1 MATSFRYGAN
11 GSYKSASAVW
21 FDLLPNLRAGRVCVT
36 NVEGMQPLDVIQ
48 KRLGEK
54 FPDSTRLIRISSRN
68 QDGIKLWQNW
78 FCWMP
83 IGAFVLID
91 ECQDLFGKH
100 VGFKMQN
107 QVYKPFEEFEDLLP
121 SGFKKLFYDA
131 WQPVDMDS
139 LDAGELDDTGRTQFD
154 EKGRL
159 LYPFE
164 FNGAFMRHRKYNWDI
179 VLLTPDWK
187 QIPSEIKGC
196 AEIAKGH
203 VNKDILF
210 SKRKP
215 RIYEHHPTASTSKPS
230 ANDLVYRQKVPVE
243 VHLLYASTGTGKTT
257 KSGVGSA
264 LFKQPKLYI
273 AFLIFVASVVGFIY
287 VINDRLS
294 SGEAESSPAPQQSEA
309 TTSQNTDVYQNINQ
323 KAGAVSAVVGSVNDL
338 NVSDKKGGDVLSS
351 VASFFPFLVDVKQ
364 AYITAFNVKRSDG
377 KTSFD
382 LVFKVE
388 VSDGN
393 YYVSNKI
400 LKELDVDLQVIDE
413 CLIKLKNGNSFAYVT
428 CPPLDNSPIELV
440 RNEKIETNEKPE
452 KPEVKL
458 F

>member
-11 GSYKSASAVW
+11 GSYKSACAVW
-21 FDLLPNLRAGRVCVT
+21 FDLLPALREGRICVT
-36 NVEGMQPLDVIQ
+36 NVEGMQPLDIIQ

-54 FPDSTRLIRISSRN
+54 FPDSTKLIRINSRN
-68 QDGIKLWQNW
+68 KDGIALWQSW

-107 QVYKPFEEFEDLLP
+107 QAYKPFEDFESLLP
-121 SGFKKLFYDA
+121 DGFKKLFYDA
-131 WQPVDMDS
+131 WKPVDIS
-139 LDAGELDDTGRTQFD
+139 TLDAGELDDTGRTQFD

-196 AEIAKGH
+196 AEVAKGH
-203 VNKDILF
+203 VNKDMMF
-210 SKRKP
+210 NKRKP
-215 RIYEHHPTASTSKPS
+215 RIFEHHPTASSSKPS

-243 VHLLYASTGTGKTT
+243 VHLLYSSTGTGKIT
-257 KSGVGSA
+257 KSGAASA
-264 LFKQPKLYI
+264 LFKQPKLYVV
-273 AFLIFVASVVGFIY
+273 FLIFVLCIVGLIY
-287 VINDRLS
+287 VVSSRLS
-294 SGEAESSPAPQQSEA
+294 NVEDSSTQVLEQNKVTEVQSSGDHQKDIDQSR
-309 TTSQNTDVYQNINQ
+309 SVSRGVVVPDGSGVVNKND
-323 KAGAVSAVVGSVNDL
+323 AGFMGSLVEI
-338 NVSDKKGGDVLSS
+338 
-351 VASFFPFLVDVKQ
+351 FPFIQNVKQ
-364 AYITAFNVKRSDG
+364 AYITAFNVNKSDG
-377 KTSFD
+377 KVTFD

-388 VSDGN
+388 AQSGD
-393 YYVSNKI
+393 YYVPNST
-400 LKELDVDLQVIDE
+400 LKSLDVDLEIIDE
-413 CLIKLKNGNSFAYVT
+413 CLVRLKQNGRFVYVT
-428 CPPLDNSPIELV
+428 CPPAFNGIDKDDKSEL
-440 RNEKIETNEKPE
+440 TNDLESKPT
-452 KPEVKL
+452 VNL